1 MHRTM
6 LALAAALLAAGSAPT
21 ASAADATPKPPA
33 SGKARFQVSYVQYA
47 DHFVQLDEK
56 NSFGAMEFAGTTRSL
71 DGQPWFDRMSERC
84 TGSYYKVDGE
94 SRDGNGSCLYTDAAG
109 DKLMIL
115 WRSTGRDVG
124 SKEIVGG
131 TGKFAGITGTGAWTS
146 ADLPQPAENVWAW
159 VVDVEL
165 DFKVK
170 PPTQ

>member
-1 MHRTM
+1 MRQTA
-6 LALAAALLAAGSAPT
+6 LALAMAMLAVGPAPI
-21 ASAADATPKPPA
+21 ASAADAAAKPPA

-84 TGSYYKVDGE
+84 TGSYYKVGGE
-94 SRDGNGSCLYTDAAG
+94 SRDGNGSCLYTDAGG
-109 DKLMIL
+109 DKVMIL
-115 WRSTGRDVG
+115 WKDAGGGAGT
-124 SKEIVGG
+124 KEIIGG
-131 TGKFAGITGTGAWTS
+131 TGKYAGIGGAGTYTATE
-146 ADLPQPAENVWAW
+146 LPQPAENVWAW